1 VFKGFLPLFVIKQF
15 RGEMKMGDLPCKG
28 CKGLCCGPVPIS
40 ERELRQIKKDI
51 NKMPAKRRHSLKNQ
65 QRFLGTCIF
74 FDEANDCCG
83 IHSVRP
89 AICRAFGHHQNLVC
103 FRKPEAA
110 SAKTYY
116 PNEEAVGTLSI
127 DFTWNDFG

>member
-1 VFKGFLPLFVIKQF
+1 
-15 RGEMKMGDLPCKG
+15 MGDLPCKG

-40 ERELRQIKKDI
+40 ERELRHIKKHI
-51 NKMPAKRRHSLKNQ
+51 KKMPAKRRDSLKNQ

-89 AICRAFGHHQNLVC
+89 AICRAFGHHQKTSSVFASQKLLQLKRTTRMKRLLV
-103 FRKPEAA
+103 R
-110 SAKTYY
+110 
-116 PNEEAVGTLSI
+116 
-127 DFTWNDFG
+127 